1 MTVPIQSTN
10 IPPERVIKGFSRYS
24 DSTVIQWGDQKR
36 IAFTTYFREP
46 YVRTGTEKVMLITPG
61 IEYRPDLVSYDVYGM
76 PDAWWK
82 IMEANG
88 IYDIMDFKAGL
99 TIFLPSTLI

>member
-1 MTVPIQSTN
+1 MTVPIQETN
-10 IPPERVIKGFSRYS
+10 IPAERVIKGFSRYRNS
-24 DSTVIQWGDQKR
+24 NVIQWGNQR
-36 IAFTTYFREP
+36 RVAFNTYLRQP
-46 YVRTGTEKVMLITPG
+46 YQRTGTEKVMLITPG
-61 IEYRPDLVSYDVYGM
+61 VEYRPDLVSFDVYGF

-82 IMEANG
+82 IMEVNG